1 MTDPRDPR
9 QRAADE
15 LELACL
21 RAFIAG
27 MRWLSPRDFQ
37 RYKRLEERERE
48 NALLD
53 KILSTVKGPQL

>member
-1 MTDPRDPR
+1 MTEGQQRE
-9 QRAADE
+9 RAAVE

-27 MRWLSPRDFQ
+27 MRWLSPRDFA

-48 NALLD
+48 FAMLD
-53 KILSTVKGPQL
+53 RIAAKVSDER